1 LLYRH
6 WPLAAALA
14 LLFAIVVFLLIVS
27 LDAQDGRLVYALDD
41 PYIHMAIARHLVQD
55 GVWGVTPHAFTAA
68 SSSPVWTL
76 LLAATYTLIGPNEVA
91 PLILNLVSATLVLAL
106 VYGLCRAQRVPPGLI
121 LITLLAVIFLTPLPA
136 LIFSGQEH
144 TLHLLLTLAL
154 VWLAARVMVLPED
167 ARREQRALLLIAA
180 ALPVLRYEG
189 LFLVAVVC
197 ALLALHRRWRTAL
210 ATGAIAGLPLL
221 VCGTISVHNGG
232 YWLPNPVIIK
242 SDLAY
247 TANAA
252 DAVESVLQLF
262 SYPYLRGLYW
272 ELFKFPNLHLTLL
285 VILAL
290 GLTLTRKPARTAQLM
305 LVMFVAAALLH
316 LRLAR
321 VGSFYRYEAYLMG
334 LGITVIAAAGGVF
347 ADRLTS
353 DENSRDRA
361 LRMIVLGLLSVL
373 ILFPALNRAW
383 DALAQTPDAMHN
395 IYSQQVQM
403 GLFLRDYY
411 NGGAV
416 ALNDIGAVCYLADI
430 HLLDLWGLGTMEV
443 AEAKRG
449 RYYSRELIDGLAVRE
464 GIQIAII
471 YEDAIAPYGGVPQ
484 WIKVGEWTIPN
495 RVTAAAATVSFYA
508 VDPFEAQALA
518 AHLYDFSARMPR
530 DVTQTLFFDPR

>member
-14 LLFAIVVFLLIVS
+14 LLFAVVVFLLIVS
-27 LDAQDGRLVYALDD
+27 LDAQGGRLVYALDD

-55 GVWGVTPHAFTAA
+55 GVWGVTPHTFTAA
-68 SSSPVWTL
+68 SSSPLWTL
-76 LLAATYTLIGPNEVA
+76 LLAASYALTGPNEVA
-91 PLILNLVSATLVLAL
+91 PLILNIVSAALGLAL
-106 VYGLCRAQRVPPGLI
+106 VYGFCRAQRVPTGLI

-154 VWLAARVMVLPED
+154 VWLAARVMVLPEN

-210 ATGAIAGLPLL
+210 VTGALAGLPLL
-221 VCGTISVHNGG
+221 VYGTISVRNGG

-242 SDLAY
+242 SDLGS

-252 DAVESVLQLF
+252 DAVESVLRLF

-272 ELFKFPNLHLTLL
+272 ELFRFPNLHLTLL

-290 GLTLTRKPARTAQLM
+290 GLMMARKPARTVQLM

-321 VGSFYRYEAYLMG
+321 IGSFYRYEAYVMG
-334 LGITVIAAAGGVF
+334 LGITVIAAGGVF

-353 DENSRDRA
+353 EENSRDRA

-383 DALAQTPDAMHN
+383 DALVQTPDAMRN

-403 GLFLRDYY
+403 GLFVRAYY
-411 NGGAV
+411 DGGAV

-464 GIQIAII
+464 GIRIAIV

-495 RVTAAAATVSFYA
+495 RVTAAAATVSIYA